1 MPTKGCE
8 WIQISEV
15 NEVMTHQRTCKQKK
29 EGQEGKSKQERA
41 FHKDVNIWRELQD
54 LHKIAKVSVGGAPGM
69 QRNGAFCLH
78 F

>member
-1 MPTKGCE
+1 MNPNLRSKWSDDTPKNLQTK
-8 WIQISEV
+8 
-15 NEVMTHQRTCKQKK
+15 KK
-29 EGQEGKSKQERA
+29 EDQEGKSKQERA

-54 LHKIAKVSVGGAPGM
+54 LHKIAKVSVEGAPGM